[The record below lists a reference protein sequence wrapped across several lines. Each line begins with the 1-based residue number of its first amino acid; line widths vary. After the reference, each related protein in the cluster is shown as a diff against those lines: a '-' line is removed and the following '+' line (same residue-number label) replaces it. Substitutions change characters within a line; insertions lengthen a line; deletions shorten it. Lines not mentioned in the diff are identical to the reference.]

1 MNTIKMN
8 IKNNNKDITINV
20 VSPILF
26 GTIIIVCIFITIGIL
41 ILFWQ
46 NRVWNTNLPIDN
58 GLFGNYGDFIGG
70 VVGSIIGFYS
80 AYLLVRTFQSQESV
94 NRNVI
99 STNENIKATNE
110 QQQYY
115 TSLEVFDNKFG
126 RFFTSYQN
134 SIYNY
139 ALEKDSNKI
148 TGRNAFEKLAEEF
161 ISTDFE
167 NDNDYNRRCNSAVSE
182 YQDFYSK
189 KRLYL
194 AVHFRMLYLLTS
206 LISMSYLKDEDKVL
220 YAKLVRGQLSE
231 NEMII
236 LRYNSLSEYGKKMQN
251 LCNEYNLT
259 KHLPIMKLL
268 EFKKHYNVIKHK
280 DEENHLENLNE
291 LVDGLDTMF
300 IMLRKYAKNI
310 LDTPAE
316 QNILYENCIRYTIK
330 MGVTENRKHFNFE
343 LTKNTKNRRGGGKRL
358 SATEKAL
365 DCFNDEQLEE
375 LFRDF
380 LSELFNASNFYR
392 YNNKLNVNKGVYTL
406 DGDNK
411 LFLFTIQSQNEIIL
425 SLNQAT
431 DVKS

>member
-1 MNTIKMN
+1 MNT
-8 IKNNNKDITINV
+8 KNNNKDITINIG
-20 VSPILF
+20 SPILF
-26 GTIIIVCIFITIGIL
+26 WTIIIVCVFITIGIF

-46 NRVWNTNLPIDN
+46 NRVWDTNLPVDN
-58 GLFGNYGDFIGG
+58 GLFGNYGDFLGG
-70 VVGSIIGFYS
+70 VVGTIVAFYS
-80 AYLLVRTFQSQESV
+80 AYLLVKTFKSQENV

-115 TSLEVFDNKFG
+115 TLLEVFDNKFG

-268 EFKKHYNVIKHK
+268 EFKKHYNVIKHQV
-280 DEENHLENLNE
+280 EENHLENLNE

-310 LDTPAE
+310 LETPAA

-330 MGVTENRKHFNFE
+330 MGVTENKKHFNFE

>member
-1 MNTIKMN
+1 
-8 IKNNNKDITINV
+8 
-20 VSPILF
+20 
-26 GTIIIVCIFITIGIL
+26 
-41 ILFWQ
+41 
-46 NRVWNTNLPIDN
+46 
-58 GLFGNYGDFIGG
+58 
-70 VVGSIIGFYS
+70 
-80 AYLLVRTFQSQESV
+80 
-94 NRNVI
+94 
-99 STNENIKATNE
+99 
-110 QQQYY
+110 
-115 TSLEVFDNKFG
+115 
-126 RFFTSYQN
+126 
-134 SIYNY
+134 
-139 ALEKDSNKI
+139 
-148 TGRNAFEKLAEEF
+148 
-161 ISTDFE
+161 
-167 NDNDYNRRCNSAVSE
+167 
-182 YQDFYSK
+182 
-189 KRLYL
+189 
-194 AVHFRMLYLLTS
+194 
-206 LISMSYLKDEDKVL
+206 
-220 YAKLVRGQLSE
+220 
-231 NEMII
+231 
-236 LRYNSLSEYGKKMQN
+236 
-251 LCNEYNLT
+251 
-259 KHLPIMKLL
+259 MKLL